1 MRDQILVLDTLQK
14 IDMELSQLEKNL
26 KEYPEKISNYESE
39 IESSRKKLEDS
50 KKIKEEILKNK
61 ARIELDMAQNEET
74 IKHSEQK
81 LFEIKTHKEYEALQK
96 QIAESKRNNAELEE
110 SLLEEMEKLEGVEA
124 IITKEE
130 EDFGN
135 KENDYSAKIADFKE
149 KIEELKIQ
157 YQPKTE
163 EKKKIAS
170 GLDRDILS
178 VYERVKKRNGYVL
191 ALAKNEICTGCNMN
205 IPPQLFNEVLTL
217 SRLIQCPNCLK
228 FLYTE
233 DELKSEAK
241 TG

>member
-1 MRDQILVLDTLQK
+1 MRDQILVLDTLQR

-26 KEYPEKISNYESE
+26 KEYPEQISTYESE
-39 IESSRKKLEDS
+39 IEAFRERLENS
-50 KKIKEEILKNK
+50 KKIKEEILKK
-61 ARIELDMAQNEET
+61 KSRIELDIAQNEDT
-74 IKHSEQK
+74 IKKSEQK

-96 QIAESKRNNAELEE
+96 QIAESKRNNAELEDN
-110 SLLEEMEKLEGVEA
+110 LLQEMEKLEGLESR
-124 IITKEE
+124 ISSEE
-130 EDFGN
+130 EELGN
-135 KENDYSAKIADFKE
+135 KENEYNSRIADFRE
-149 KIEELKIQ
+149 KIEELKVI

-170 GLDRDILS
+170 GLDRDLLS

-191 ALAKNEICTGCNMN
+191 ALAKNEVCTGCNMN
-205 IPPQLFNEVLTL
+205 IPAQLFNEVLTL

-233 DELKSEAK
+233 EELKSEAK